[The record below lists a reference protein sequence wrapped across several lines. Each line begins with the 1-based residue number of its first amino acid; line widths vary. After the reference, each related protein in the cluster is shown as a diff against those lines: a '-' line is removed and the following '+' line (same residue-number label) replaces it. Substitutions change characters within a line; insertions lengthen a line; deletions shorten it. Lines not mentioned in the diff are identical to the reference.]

1 MACLAIQWRTEAMIE
16 TIGLTG
22 TIETSQRGPMLK
34 DTDGMWWR
42 LIGEIDTTAK
52 NDKLVRIVGRKRG
65 AAVIEIDYLGPVT
78 N

>member
-1 MACLAIQWRTEAMIE
+1 MSE

-22 TIETSQRGPMLK
+22 TIEISERGPMLK

-42 LIGEIDTTAK
+42 LIGEIDSIARAD
-52 NDKLVRIVGRKRG
+52 NLVRVMGRKRG
-65 AAVIEIDYLGPVT
+65 AAAIEIDYLRPVA

>member
-1 MACLAIQWRTEAMIE
+1 MNE

-42 LIGEIDTTAK
+42 LIGEIGTNAK
-52 NDKLVRIVGRKRG
+52 DDQLVRVVGRKRG
-65 AAVIEIDYLGPVT
+65 AAAIEIDYLGPVT

>member
-1 MACLAIQWRTEAMIE
+1 MASLAIQWRTEAMSE

-22 TIETSQRGPMLK
+22 TIEISQRGPMLK

-42 LIGEIDTTAK
+42 LIGEIDSITRAD
-52 NDKLVRIVGRKRG
+52 NLVRVVGRKRG
-65 AAVIEIDYLGPVT
+65 AAAIEIDYLGPAA